1 MITTRDGRDI
11 KYWKAA
17 EDVEDDFTTLSA
29 ETVDEAIEEWKEKH
43 EGDEDWEE
51 RLTELS
57 KDPLATIEVCGFAK
71 VNRTVLKPKNIVD
84 DILNRMYENNQVECD
99 YEDYLKDPEILEA
112 AQNLCNIMNKNL
124 RDYYECVYTW
134 DAYVNKDNKD
144 LEDK

>member
-1 MITTRDGRDI
+1 MITTKDGREVR
-11 KYWKAA
+11 YWKAA
-17 EDVEDDFTTLSA
+17 EDVEDDFATLSA
-29 ETVDEAIEEWKEKH
+29 ETIDEAVEDWKEYH
-43 EGDEDWEE
+43 EDDEE
-51 RLTELS
+51 RLS

-71 VNRTVLKPKNIVD
+71 VNRTVLKPEDIVE
-84 DILNRMYENNQVECD
+84 DILDKMYENNQVECD

-112 AQNLCNIMNKNL
+112 AQNLCNVMNKNL

>member
-1 MITTRDGRDI
+1 MITTKDGRDI

-29 ETVDEAIEEWKEKH
+29 ETIDEAIEEWKERH

-71 VNRTVLKPKNIVD
+71 VNRTVLKPENIID
-84 DILNRMYENNQVECD
+84 DILNKMYENNQVECD

-124 RDYYECVYTW
+124 RDYYECIYTW